1 MLTDTAFISNANL
14 NTYNRLRLMLPAT
27 GNLGDLTDRSL
38 DQNKPALIDA
48 SDFDNPVT
56 LSHGELDHRAN
67 AVARALVA
75 RGYARG
81 DRIAILAANSADYLV
96 TYFGTMRAGMISVPV
111 NWRFPP
117 ETVAYILDDCDAKI
131 VFVDETRRDAVPE
144 GLPIVQF
151 GNDFES
157 FLDPGPFDIVACD
170 QDEVAMFLYTSGS
183 TGRPKGVPLTHYG
196 HLWVIEMRSK
206 GGDIAPHRL
215 LVAAPLYHMNALA
228 IAKAALLGHATI
240 VLLPQFTTE
249 GYVKAVER
257 FQCTWLTSV
266 PTMMALI
273 TKETTLV
280 AGTDVSSVKIVRMG
294 SAPATQRLFDD
305 IRKAFPGASISYG
318 YGTTEA
324 GPVCFGA
331 HPDGLPT
338 PDLSIGYP
346 VPEVR
351 MRLVDG
357 DNLDADRGELQMDCP
372 AKTPGYHKLPEKTA
386 EVMTADGYYKTGDI
400 LRRDADGFHYFVDRV
415 DDMFVCNGE
424 NVFPVEVEK
433 LLESHPAIKQACVV
447 PVDDEVRGAMPV
459 AFVVAADGMAL
470 DTDTVKQHAL
480 AGGPAYQHPRHVWLL
495 DDLPLASTNKLDRKT
510 LAADAT
516 KRLAG

>member
-1 MLTDTAFISNANL
+1 
-14 NTYNRLRLMLPAT
+14 
-27 GNLGDLTDRSL
+27 
-38 DQNKPALIDA
+38 
-48 SDFDNPVT
+48 
-56 LSHGELDHRAN
+56 
-67 AVARALVA
+67 
-75 RGYARG
+75 
-81 DRIAILAANSADYLV
+81 
-96 TYFGTMRAGMISVPV
+96 
-111 NWRFPP
+111 
-117 ETVAYILDDCDAKI
+117 
-131 VFVDETRRDAVPE
+131 
-144 GLPIVQF
+144 
-151 GNDFES
+151 
-157 FLDPGPFDIVACD
+157 
-170 QDEVAMFLYTSGS
+170 MFLYTSGS

-249 GYVKAVER
+249 SYVKAVER

-447 PVDDEVRGAMPV
+447 PVDDEARRDARCFRRCGRWHGVGYGYRQTARFG
-459 AFVVAADGMAL
+459 
-470 DTDTVKQHAL
+470 
-480 AGGPAYQHPRHVWLL
+480 GGPAYQHPRHVWLL
-495 DDLPLASTNKLDRKT
+495 DDLLCQHEQTRSKDPRCRRDQTPGRVET
-510 LAADAT
+510 EM
-516 KRLAG
+516 AGHSIYVDCAPTCGI

>member
-1 MLTDTAFISNANL
+1 
-14 NTYNRLRLMLPAT
+14 MLPAT
-27 GNLGDLTDRSL
+27 GNLGDLTDRSKDL
-38 DQNKPALIDA
+38 DKIALIDA
-48 SDFDNPVT
+48 SNFNNPVELT
-56 LSHGELDHRAN
+56 HGDIDRRTN

-75 RGYARG
+75 KGFQRG

-111 NWRFPP
+111 NWRFPK
-117 ETVAYILDDCDAKI
+117 ETIAYILEDCDAKI
-131 VFVDETRRDAVPE
+131 VFTDAVRRDAVPD

-151 GNDFES
+151 DNDFQD
-157 FLDPGPFDIVACD
+157 FLDPGEFEIVTCG
-170 QDEVAMFLYTSGS
+170 QDKVAMFLYTSGS
-183 TGRPKGVPLTHYG
+183 TGKPKGVPLTHYG

-206 GGDIAPHRL
+206 GGGIEAHRL

-249 GYVKAVER
+249 SYVKAIEKFR
-257 FQCTWLTSV
+257 CTWLTSV
-266 PTMMALI
+266 PTMMALV
-273 TKETTLV
+273 TKETALV
-280 AGTDVSSVKIVRMG
+280 EATDLSSVKIVRMG

-305 IRKAFPGASISYG
+305 IRKIFDDVSISYG

-324 GPVCFGA
+324 GPVCFAG

-338 PDLSIGYP
+338 PDLSLGHP

-351 MRLVDG
+351 VRLVDG
-357 DNLDADRGELQMDCP
+357 DNLDANQGELQMDCP
-372 AKTPGYHKLPEKTA
+372 ALMPGYHKLPAKTA
-386 EVMTADGYYKTGDI
+386 EVITEDGYYKTGDI
-400 LRRDADGFHYFVDRV
+400 LRRDAQGFHYFVDRV

-447 PVDDEVRGAMPV
+447 PVEDEVRGAMPV
-459 AFVVAADGMAL
+459 AFVVTADGENL
-470 DTDTVKQHAL
+470 DADTVKQHAL

-495 DDLPLASTNKLDRKT
+495 NDLPLASTNKLDRKT

>member
-1 MLTDTAFISNANL
+1 
-14 NTYNRLRLMLPAT
+14 MLPAS
-27 GNLGDLTDRSL
+27 GNLGDLTDRGK
-38 DQNKPALIDA
+38 DQDKLALIDA
-48 SDFDNPVT
+48 TDFEAPIELT
-56 LSHGELDHRAN
+56 HGALDRRAN
-67 AVARALVA
+67 AVARALAA
-75 RGYARG
+75 RGYGRG

-96 TYFGTMRAGMISVPV
+96 TYLGTMRAGMISVPV
-111 NWRFPP
+111 NWRFPK

-131 VFVDETRRDAVPE
+131 VFVDETRRDAVPD
-144 GLPIVQF
+144 GLPVVRF
-151 GNDFES
+151 GADFEA
-157 FLDPGPFDIVACD
+157 FLDPGDFEIVACD
-170 QDEVAMFLYTSGS
+170 REAVAMFLYTSGS

-206 GGDIAPHRL
+206 GGNIEDHRL

-249 GYVKAVER
+249 SYVKAIER
-257 FQCTWLTSV
+257 FRCTWLTSV
-266 PTMMALI
+266 PTMMALV
-273 TKETTLV
+273 TKEPDLL
-280 AGTDVSSVKIVRMG
+280 ASTDLSSVKIVRMG

-305 IRKAFPGASISYG
+305 IRKAFSDVSISYG

-346 VPEVR
+346 VPEVKL
-351 MRLVDG
+351 RLVDG
-357 DNLDADRGELQMDCP
+357 DNMDADQGELQMDCP
-372 AKTPGYHKLPEKTA
+372 ARMPGYHKLPEKTA
-386 EVMTADGYYKTGDI
+386 EVMTEDGYYMTGDI

-433 LLESHPAIKQACVV
+433 LLETHPAIKQACVV
-447 PVDDEVRGAMPV
+447 PVSDEVRGEMPV
-459 AFVVAADGMAL
+459 AFVVAADGADL
-470 DTDTVKQHAL
+470 DADTVKQHAL
-480 AGGPAYQHPRHVWLL
+480 AKGPAYQHPRHVWLL

-516 KRLAG
+516 ARLSG